1 MLWFYFIFLVSLLIT
16 KSNSTQGYKIYKICM
31 KLIKLKPITSG
42 MRHQLNIKKNLLSKT
57 NKILKNS
64 ILGVKKFAGRSS
76 LNGKISV
83 WHKGG
88 GCKSNFRKINFSN
101 NAS

>member
-1 MLWFYFIFLVSLLIT
+1 
-16 KSNSTQGYKIYKICM
+16 M

-76 LNGKISV
+76 LNGKIQI
-83 WHKGG
+83 K
-88 GCKSNFRKINFSN
+88 
-101 NAS
+101 